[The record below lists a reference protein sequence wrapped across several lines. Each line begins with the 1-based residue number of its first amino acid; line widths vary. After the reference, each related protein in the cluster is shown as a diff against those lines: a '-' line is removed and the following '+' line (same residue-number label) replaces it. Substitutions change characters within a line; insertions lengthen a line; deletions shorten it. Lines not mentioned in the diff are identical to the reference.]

1 MPEDAK
7 AFSSRKY
14 LRLSR
19 LNCTRKSKKKKKKIQ
34 TARTM
39 RHNWRARKKDRPV
52 LQQFSLRLYRAMSKS
67 GSNVFVSP
75 FGTAVALVSALAG
88 SRGDTADQI
97 LKALG
102 VSNEDELLHEFDS
115 IGRAL
120 GQLSENH
127 VGLANKMYLSTSLE
141 LADSFK
147 EAIHRDFYAQVGIVN
162 FQGDP
167 TLAVKEI
174 NSWFQRVTAHKMN
187 AIVDVTDINYLTRV
201 LMVSTAYLRC
211 LWLDKFSEIYT
222 TPMPFYTDEG
232 EVMVQTMCSRRICNY
247 CHVERLSCRV
257 LELPCMLDQLELL
270 ILLPD
275 VQSDLDFIEDNI
287 LAEDVQSF
295 ERMYTRNPLD
305 IMLPKF
311 TLDQLVTLVP
321 YLHDVGVR
329 DIFDKE
335 RSDLT
340 GISDERDLCVH
351 DFLSKSRFEV
361 TDEDPVRLNLH
372 VGTLKLENRTD
383 LATFEVNK
391 PFMFLV
397 IEKRRKSILYLGCLR
412 RPPHY

>member
-1 MPEDAK
+1 
-7 AFSSRKY
+7 S
-14 LRLSR
+14 
-19 LNCTRKSKKKKKKIQ
+19 
-34 TARTM
+34 
-39 RHNWRARKKDRPV
+39 
-52 LQQFSLRLYRAMSKS
+52 
-67 GSNVFVSP
+67 
-75 FGTAVALVSALAG
+75 
-88 SRGDTADQI
+88 
-97 LKALG
+97 
-102 VSNEDELLHEFDS
+102 
-115 IGRAL
+115 
-120 GQLSENH
+120 
-127 VGLANKMYLSTSLE
+127 
-141 LADSFK
+141 
-147 EAIHRDFYAQVGIVN
+147 QVGIVN

-174 NSWFQRVTAHKMN
+174 NSWLQRVTAHKMN

-247 CHVERLSCRV
+247 CHVERLCCRV

-335 RSDLT
+335 HSDLT

-412 RPPHY
+412 RPPHS

>member
-1 MPEDAK
+1 FVPTK
-7 AFSSRKY
+7 KSNTQSQSC
-14 LRLSR
+14 LLSR
-19 LNCTRKSKKKKKKIQ
+19 
-34 TARTM
+34 ARTM

-311 TLDQLVTLVP
+311 TLDQLVTL
-321 YLHDVGVR
+321 LEGALR
-329 DIFDKE
+329 DMGMQNIFDPSNADLSKMS
-335 RSDLT
+335 SDAN
-340 GISDERDLCVH
+340 LCVDSFIH
-351 DFLSKSRFEV
+351 EALFE
-361 TDEDPVRLNLH
+361 TSEEGLGEASPVPSPIPADIHKFRVDRPFIFVLLH
-372 VGTLKLENRTD
+372 HFNHAVVFVGAVR
-383 LATFEVNK
+383 K
-391 PFMFLV
+391 P
-397 IEKRRKSILYLGCLR
+397 
-412 RPPHY
+412 